1 MDEVRELLQ
10 SQYDQELLFA
20 DGFDEAIIGVS
31 ANIGDIRVVYCV
43 DKMVDVLMEEGEDYL
58 SSREY
63 LEYNTLNAW
72 VGKYTPIYVESLKC
86 FTD

>member
-1 MDEVRELLQ
+1 MDSTRELLQ

-31 ANIGDIRVVYCV
+31 ANVGIARVVYCV
-43 DKMVDVLMEEGEDYL
+43 DKMIDVLMEEGEEYL
-58 SSREY
+58 SAREY

-72 VGKYTPIYVESLKC
+72 VGKRTPIYVESIKC
-86 FTD
+86 FMD

>member
-1 MDEVRELLQ
+1 MDSTRELLQ

-31 ANIGDIRVVYCV
+31 SNVGIVRVVYCV
-43 DKMVDVLMEEGEDYL
+43 DKMLDILMEEGEEYL
-58 SSREY
+58 SAREY

-72 VGKYTPIYVESLKC
+72 VGKRTPIYVESMKC
-86 FTD
+86 FMD